1 MAFTASE
8 DDGGLMIDHY
18 ELEYSELTVTNWQQA
33 HEYDGQSLILKYRF
47 RYRAVNQYGNSLWSP
62 TLDLV
67 VAPLPSQ
74 PAAPLRVS
82 SSPSRIH
89 LEWVAP
95 SDTEPI
101 TGY

>member
-1 MAFTASE
+1 
-8 DDGGLMIDHY
+8 MIDHY

-33 HEYDGQSLILKYRF
+33 HEYDGQSLIFTISSLTPNLKYRF